1 MPEEVAVESNTPAQ
15 QPAESSSQKAV
26 ETLVLDTNLFIKGLP
41 VSHISN
47 RFVTV
52 PDVVHELR
60 SRASKDRYKEFE
72 LKYGMELIEP
82 DGESIRAVGNFAKKT
97 GDFASLAVADIKVI
111 ALAFMLEKQANGM
124 KNLRLE
130 PVKNPDISNRELL
143 RNARVAGTEQK
154 EQLEDIEERAERAE
168 QGVEERAGQDA
179 EERAEQAEQGI
190 KAPQHVDEFFNGGW
204 ITPSNVKKRQ
214 AADAMGMREAQVAPN
229 KEPLKV
235 ACVTSDFAMQN
246 TMLKMGIRLVTPDG
260 VAVHR
265 LRTWVLRCHAC
276 FKLTGD
282 MSRQFCASCGH
293 PTLRRCSVSTGA
305 DGRLQVHLKANYRNN
320 LRGTVFALPKPR
332 GGKHRVDDVITR
344 EGERAY
350 INAIRHKKRID
361 AKSNAGMSGAYMLD
375 DPDYDPLLSSP
386 LSHGNGYGVAT
397 DARGMPMVGRNRR
410 NPNVVRHTG
419 NRKKKNR
426 K

>member
-154 EQLEDIEERAERAE
+154 EQLEDIEEQAERAERAERAE

-179 EERAEQAEQGI
+179 EERAEQANNE
-190 KAPQHVDEFFNGGW
+190 ARLE
-204 ITPSNVKKRQ
+204 T
-214 AADAMGMREAQVAPN
+214 AADEMAA
-229 KEPLKV
+229 
-235 ACVTSDFAMQN
+235 
-246 TMLKMGIRLVTPDG
+246 
-260 VAVHR
+260 
-265 LRTWVLRCHAC
+265 
-276 FKLTGD
+276 
-282 MSRQFCASCGH
+282 
-293 PTLRRCSVSTGA
+293 
-305 DGRLQVHLKANYRNN
+305 
-320 LRGTVFALPKPR
+320 
-332 GGKHRVDDVITR
+332 
-344 EGERAY
+344 
-350 INAIRHKKRID
+350 
-361 AKSNAGMSGAYMLD
+361 
-375 DPDYDPLLSSP
+375 
-386 LSHGNGYGVAT
+386 
-397 DARGMPMVGRNRR
+397 
-410 NPNVVRHTG
+410 
-419 NRKKKNR
+419 
-426 K
+426 